1 MELINKELI
10 EILNIPQLY
19 GTEEIDTENKIIY
32 LKYIE
37 PNTGW
42 VWHLCEVDFYDEYK
56 RAFGYVIGGYN
67 GYQEWGYFSL
77 VEMEEIYTIVRD
89 ESFKPIK
96 FRELKV

>member
-10 EILNIPQLY
+10 EAFSIPQLY
-19 GTEEIDTENKIIY
+19 GTEDIVAEEKIVY

-42 VWHLCEVDFYDEYK
+42 VWYLCEIDYDDEYK
-56 RAFGYVIGGYN
+56 RAFGYVVGGYN
-67 GYQEWGYFSL
+67 GYKEWGYFSL

-89 ESFKPIK
+89 ESFEPMK
-96 FRELKV
+96 FNELQV

>member
-19 GTEEIDTENKIIY
+19 GTEDIAVEEKIVY
-32 LKYIE
+32 LRYIE

-42 VWHLCEVDFYDEYK
+42 FWYLIEVDCLSENK
-56 RAFGYVIGGYN
+56 IAFGYVIGGYN